1 MAPEMESPHPIMFIF
16 PNLIPSLI
24 HTLPH
29 PHRLFHAGENLG
41 ITTSSFLLYII
52 ISHCLLFMPI
62 DFDLECEVASGG
74 LNTGAVLSISIAIFL
89 VALST
94 GTLLATFITY
104 CCMRRGKSSGKPQLS
119 SSEGQKRY
127 TDRKAES
134 RPVVMLEMKENIA
147 YCHVEH

>member
-1 MAPEMESPHPIMFIF
+1 
-16 PNLIPSLI
+16 
-24 HTLPH
+24 
-29 PHRLFHAGENLG
+29 
-41 ITTSSFLLYII
+41 
-52 ISHCLLFMPI
+52 MPT
-62 DFDLECEVASGG
+62 DLNLECEVASGR

-104 CCMRRGKSSGKPQLS
+104 CCMRKRRKSSGKPQVP
-119 SSEGQKRY
+119 SSEDQKPVLVY

-147 YCHVEH
+147 YSQVEHQSA

>member
-1 MAPEMESPHPIMFIF
+1 
-16 PNLIPSLI
+16 
-24 HTLPH
+24 
-29 PHRLFHAGENLG
+29 
-41 ITTSSFLLYII
+41 
-52 ISHCLLFMPI
+52 MPT

-74 LNTGAVLSISIAIFL
+74 LNPGAVLSISIAIFL

-104 CCMRRGKSSGKPQLS
+104 CCMRRREKSSGKPQLS